1 MSLLRDPP
9 TPGCGTQGSARA
21 PGRVRGTQGGVWV
34 GPDVGFSLLLQAK
47 RKLDLEGPEF
57 CTPKGKGRTLTQV
70 PSPRS
75 KWCWARWGAGSWEGD
90 RPHFSPQLA
99 LLQCPL

>member
-1 MSLLRDPP
+1 MGFWLRSD
-9 TPGCGTQGSARA
+9 TR
-21 PGRVRGTQGGVWV
+21 
-34 GPDVGFSLLLQAK
+34 FSLLLQAK

-57 CTPKGKGRTLTQV
+57 LTPKGKGRMLAQV

-75 KWCWARWGAGSWEGD
+75 KWCWGRWGQRGD
-90 RPHFSPQLA
+90 RPPFSLLLE